1 MGHNTCKSMGR
12 VLCVVRRYVYTQR
25 NVYKAEREI
34 PYDVIKYLHQFSL
47 HLAMVLKINNFP
59 ANFVC
64 RITTSTRLNT
74 TLTMLLY
81 VLNVSSNNIDYS
93 VSTLHVI
100 DYYPV
105 NNNINN
111 FTVSESDNVCGT
123 D

>member
-1 MGHNTCKSMGR
+1 MVILIIPIIVIVMG
-12 VLCVVRRYVYTQR
+12 
-25 NVYKAEREI
+25 
-34 PYDVIKYLHQFSL
+34 
-47 HLAMVLKINNFP
+47 LKINNFP
-59 ANFVC
+59 ANEVC

-74 TLTMLLY
+74 TLTILLY

-100 DYYPV
+100 DYYPL

-111 FTVSESDNVCGT
+111 FTVGESDNVCGT